1 MTARDTTRAT
11 GVRWLKF
18 NAVGAAGIGVQLA
31 ALAVLKSG
39 LRVDNLL
46 ATMLAVEAAVVHNYV
61 WHEKFTWPDR
71 APASSLLRFAK
82 FNLTAGLFSILGNVL
97 LMRIL
102 VSSAGMNYLLA
113 NMVAI
118 AACSIVNF
126 VMSDRFVFEGS

>member
-1 MTARDTTRAT
+1 MTTRDTTRAT

-39 LRVDNLL
+39 LGVDNLL

-61 WHEKFTWPDR
+61 WHEKFTWLDR
-71 APASSLLRFAK
+71 ATGSSLMRFAK

-102 VSSAGMNYLLA
+102 VGRAGMNYFLA
-113 NMVAI
+113 NIVAI

>member
-1 MTARDTTRAT
+1 MTTRDTMRTT

-18 NAVGAAGIGVQLA
+18 NAVGAAGIGVQLVV
-31 ALAVLKSG
+31 LAVLKSG
-39 LRVDNLL
+39 LHLDNLP

-61 WHEKFTWPDR
+61 WHEKFTWLDR
-71 APASSLLRFAK
+71 ATGSSLMRFAK

-97 LMRIL
+97 LMHIL
-102 VSSAGMNYLLA
+102 VGRAGMNYFLG

-126 VMSDRFVFEGS
+126 VISDHFVFEAS